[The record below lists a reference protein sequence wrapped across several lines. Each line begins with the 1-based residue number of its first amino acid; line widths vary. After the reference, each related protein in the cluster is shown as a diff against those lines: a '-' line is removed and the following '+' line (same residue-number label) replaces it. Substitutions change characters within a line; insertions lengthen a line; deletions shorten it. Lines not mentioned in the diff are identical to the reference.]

1 MHQFI
6 LASVN
11 SYCNFHILFMYHAL
25 YFPTFSFTL
34 YVPCFHFFLIDHNQ
48 KEVLLIKWIMFFWS
62 SKNFF
67 CLFQL
72 FENFNIHNV
81 VLTSTPN
88 INLNLTLFNVVN
100 FIFNIRN
107 VVSLL
112 IWHCSMSRRHITLNT
127 TLRQRWKVS

>member
-34 YVPCFHFFLIDHNQ
+34 YVPRFHFFLTDHNQ
-48 KEVLLIKWIMFFWS
+48 KEVLLIKLIMLFWS

-67 CLFQL
+67 CPFQR

-81 VLTSTPN
+81 VSTSTPN
-88 INLNLTLFNVVN
+88 FNLDLTLFNVVN

-112 IWHCSMSRRHITLNT
+112 IWHCSMSRRHITLKT